1 MGEERSC
8 YCEIFQRT
16 KEFFH
21 NRLCHEPLCQTSRCC
36 VKKLMY
42 CNVEAS
48 RLRLRRISVVQ
59 VISVF
64 ESWRRRPVDCVLCS
78 LFVRCSCERLLQ
90 FSPLQWPF
98 TSSSDKVQLPLTEPS
113 KTIWAKIWIRPRIG
127 LQHL

>member
-1 MGEERSC
+1 MGEEEAATVRS
-8 YCEIFQRT
+8 FRGQRNS
-16 KEFFH
+16 FIIVYAMS
-21 NRLCHEPLCQTSRCC
+21 LC
-36 VKKLMY
+36 VKQVDVY
-42 CNVEAS
+42 VEAS
-48 RLRLRRISVVQ
+48 RLRLRRFSVVQ